1 MQDKHKRSEEEKN
14 DRLASW
20 NDEVFLHEW
29 NIILNYTQ
37 SLSDLSWSKVG
48 SRGWFGEEKVLSEA
62 QKWRKTDC
70 HLLLGREENKSN
82 GKENGPLWMSS
93 FFLLSWKD
101 LGVWGW
107 WGEKL
112 GKVSFR
118 SGDNGVSFSTQP
130 QISFLRFSSFQ
141 RKSPLEKATNWRCDG
156 KKCV

>member
-1 MQDKHKRSEEEKN
+1 MQDKHKRSEEEKKKQKKN

-48 SRGWFGEEKVLSEA
+48 SRGRFGEEKVLSEA

-82 GKENGPLWMSS
+82 GKENGPLWMLSFFS
-93 FFLLSWKD
+93 LMEGFWSLRVVGRKAGKSVVQVRWQWRLVFHSAPNFLPPFFLLSTQ
-101 LGVWGW
+101 
-107 WGEKL
+107 E
-112 GKVSFR
+112 
-118 SGDNGVSFSTQP
+118 STRE
-130 QISFLRFSSFQ
+130 S
-141 RKSPLEKATNWRCDG
+141 D
-156 KKCV
+156 